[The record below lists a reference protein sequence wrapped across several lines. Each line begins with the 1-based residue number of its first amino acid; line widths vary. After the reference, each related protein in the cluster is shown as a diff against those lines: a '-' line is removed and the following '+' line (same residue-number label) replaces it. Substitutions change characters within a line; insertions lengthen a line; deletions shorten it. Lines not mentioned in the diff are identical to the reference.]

1 MLFRPMG
8 LKIESNIP
16 KLMDKAQVSIRMLA
30 DKCGL
35 AVETISR
42 ARDERIA
49 SCRLDTLCRIAEELG
64 CSVEE
69 LYSVDSV

>member
-1 MLFRPMG
+1 M
-8 LKIESNIP
+8 E
-16 KLMDKAQVSIRMLA
+16 KAQISIRVLA

-49 SCRLDTLCRIAEELG
+49 SCRLDTLCRIAQELG
-64 CSVEE
+64 CSVDE
-69 LYSVDSV
+69 LYSVDFV

>member
-1 MLFRPMG
+1 MD
-8 LKIESNIP
+8 LKLESNVL
-16 KLMDKAQVSIRMLA
+16 KLMEKDQISIRALA

-42 ARDERIA
+42 ARDGRIA
-49 SCRLDTLCRIAEELG
+49 SCRLDTLCKIAEELG

-69 LYSVDSV
+69 LYSVRSV

>member
-1 MLFRPMG
+1 MDLE
-8 LKIESNIP
+8 LKSNLP
-16 KLMDKAQVSIRMLA
+16 ELMEKAQISIRVLA

-49 SCRLDTLCRIAEELG
+49 SCRLDTLCRIAQELG
-64 CSVEE
+64 CSVDE
-69 LYSVDSV
+69 LYSVDFV